1 MGKLRLLLAVV
12 YLTGC
17 WTPRP
22 DIQELLQQPT
32 GVVRLPAG
40 VLEVTEEIQI
50 PRGAHDLEIEGAPA
64 GTVLRAADNFHG
76 RAILSLQSASKVTLR
91 NITFDGNRGALA
103 APAGLPPSNVPFADF
118 YGNNGLLARDVK
130 SLTLSQVK
138 FVNIANYAV
147 LISRSHGILI
157 DRIEVVDSGSHNE
170 QGRNNAS
177 GGVLLEEGTSAFTV
191 RDSVF
196 RNIRGNGVWTHS
208 LYTSPRNRDG
218 LISGNRFSNLG
229 RDAIQVGHATN
240 IRVTANRGERIG
252 YPVAEV
258 DAAGGGTPVAI
269 DTAGNV
275 DHSAYLHNSFREID
289 GKCIDLD
296 GFHDGEVI
304 GNTCVN
310 RGPVKDYPFG
320 HYGIVMNNANPDM
333 QSGNILIKNN
343 LIDGAKFGGIFVIGK
358 GNKIVDN
365 RLLHLNEAGCNENAA
380 KFGCSYF
387 PGEPALLESGIY
399 LGRRAE
405 RPAITSDNLV
415 EGNEISGY
423 KMATRC
429 IGFAPGVTRRS
440 NRIVNNRCYDEE
452 TQ

>member
-1 MGKLRLLLAVV
+1 MPQQMGNTADPASRDLRALAQLAAPNPRIAELARMCCVNGLEHLRHERSVV
-12 YLTGC
+12 AKAAPITCRPIGRRIMAQRFPKPENTVLRFAAPHHHRNDCVRFNTGAQ
-17 WTPRP
+17 
-22 DIQELLQQPT
+22 ILINILGIGHHVFQQLLQQST

-64 GTVLRAADNFHG
+64 GTVLRAADHFHG

-91 NITFDGNRGALA
+91 NITFDGNREALA
-103 APAGLPPSNVPFADF
+103 APGGLPPSNVPFADF

-157 DRIEVVDSGSHNE
+157 DRIEVADSGSHNE

-269 DTAGNV
+269 RSEEHT
-275 DHSAYLHNSFREID
+275 SEL
-289 GKCIDLD
+289 
-296 GFHDGEVI
+296 
-304 GNTCVN
+304 
-310 RGPVKDYPFG
+310 
-320 HYGIVMNNANPDM
+320 
-333 QSGNILIKNN
+333 QS
-343 LIDGAKFGGIFVIGK
+343 
-358 GNKIVDN
+358 
-365 RLLHLNEAGCNENAA
+365 H
-380 KFGCSYF
+380 
-387 PGEPALLESGIY
+387 
-399 LGRRAE
+399 
-405 RPAITSDNLV
+405 
-415 EGNEISGY
+415 
-423 KMATRC
+423 
-429 IGFAPGVTRRS
+429 
-440 NRIVNNRCYDEE
+440 
-452 TQ
+452 